1 MEFLKSIF
9 EGAALT
15 YDQLAEKLKGSADV
29 KLANLASGQ
38 YVDKG
43 KFCLLYTSPSPRDRG

>member
-15 YDQLAEKLKGSADV
+15 YDQLAEKLKGSAD
-29 KLANLASGQ
+29 
-38 YVDKG
+38 G
-43 KFCLLYTSPSPRDRG
+43 KAKKS